1 MAPPPLVP
9 ADLAPQL
16 SAADLEEICAII
28 YKRSGMVFG
37 ETKRYYIERRVT
49 DLIHQ
54 RKAQTVRNYIS
65 LLRGDRR
72 ETELLINSFTVNET
86 YFYREQHQLACLS
99 NSILPDII
107 RSKGPG
113 DRIRIWSM
121 PCSSGEEPYSIA
133 LWLLE
138 NWRLVDAYNI
148 EIVGSDIDTAVLQ
161 QAVEGY
167 FGQRSLSRL
176 SADILERYFEPE
188 EDQQRR
194 LIGDLR
200 ESVTFAKGNIID
212 RQSLAALGRFDV
224 IFCRNLLIYFDEAAR
239 ETAAHNLHALLQ
251 PGGYICLGHTES
263 MSRISETF
271 EPVRFPDAIVYRE
284 TGTGEWMS

>member
-1 MAPPPLVP
+1 MAIPPPIP
-9 ADLAPQL
+9 DNFAAAPL
-16 SAADLEEICAII
+16 SLADLEEICAII
-28 YKRSGMVFG
+28 YRRSGMVFG

-49 DLIHQ
+49 DLINQ
-54 RKAQTVRNYIS
+54 RQAQSVKNYIS
-65 LLRGDRR
+65 ILRGDPR
-72 ETELLINSFTVNET
+72 ESELLINSFTVNET

-99 NSILPDII
+99 NSILPEII
-107 RSKGPG
+107 RSKNPG

-138 NWRLVDAYNI
+138 NWPLVDAYNI
-148 EIVGSDIDTAVLQ
+148 EIVGSDIDTSILR

-167 FGQRSLSRL
+167 YGQRSLSKL
-176 SADILERYFEPE
+176 PKYVQDTYFEPE
-188 EDQQRR
+188 KDQQRR

-200 ESVTFAKGNIID
+200 ESVTFAKGNIVD
-212 RQSLAALGRFDV
+212 RQSLGALGRFDV

-239 ETAAHNLHALLQ
+239 ETAARNIHELLY

-271 EPVRFPDAIVYRE
+271 EPVRFPDAIVYQEAGDR
-284 TGTGEWMS
+284 

>member
-1 MAPPPLVP
+1 MATSTDNSVESTPGR
-9 ADLAPQL
+9 L
-16 SAADLEEICAII
+16 STADLEEICSII

-37 ETKRYYIERRVT
+37 ETKRYYIERRIT
-49 DLIHQ
+49 DLIQQ
-54 RKAQTVRNYIS
+54 RQAQSVRNYVS
-65 LLRGDRR
+65 MLRGDPA
-72 ETELLINSFTVNET
+72 ESELLINSFTVNET
-86 YFYREQHQLACLS
+86 YFYREKHQLACLS
-99 NSILPDII
+99 NSILPEII

-133 LWLLE
+133 IWLLE

-148 EIVGSDIDTAVLQ
+148 EIVGSDIDTGILR

-167 FGQRSLSRL
+167 FGQRSVSKLPT
-176 SADILERYFEPE
+176 DILDRYFEP
-188 EDQQRR
+188 DSNRGRR
-194 LIGDLR
+194 LIEDIR
-200 ESVTFAKGNIID
+200 ESVTFAKGNIVD
-212 RQSLAALGRFDV
+212 RQSLAAIGKFDV

-239 ETAAHNLHALLQ
+239 ETAARNLHGLLV

-271 EPVRFPDAIVYRE
+271 EPVRFSDAIVYRE
-284 TGTGEWMS
+284 ARDK

>member
-1 MAPPPLVP
+1 MVIPPTNSGNHGASP
-9 ADLAPQL
+9 L
-16 SAADLEEICAII
+16 SASDLEEICEII

-37 ETKRYYIERRVT
+37 ETKRYYIERRIT
-49 DLIHQ
+49 DLIDQ
-54 RKAQTVRNYIS
+54 RNAQSARNYIS
-65 LLRGDRR
+65 ILRGDLR

-133 LWLLE
+133 IWLLE
-138 NWRLVDAYNI
+138 NWPLVDAYNI
-148 EIVGSDIDTAVLQ
+148 EIVGSDIDTAILRR
-161 QAVEGY
+161 AAEGY
-167 FGQRSLSRL
+167 YGQRSLSKL
-176 SADILERYFEPE
+176 PKDIVDRYFEPE
-188 EDQQRR
+188 NQQDRR
-194 LIGDLR
+194 LIEDLR
-200 ESVTFAKGNIID
+200 ESVTFARGNIVD
-212 RQSLAALGRFDV
+212 RQTLAAIGRFDV

-239 ETAAHNLHALLQ
+239 EVAARNIHDLLY

-271 EPVRFPDAIVYRE
+271 EAVRFPDAIVYRE
-284 TGTGEWMS
+284 AGDK

>member
-1 MAPPPLVP
+1 MAIPPAISGDFAAAPL
-9 ADLAPQL
+9 
-16 SAADLEEICAII
+16 SMADLEEICTII
-28 YKRSGMVFG
+28 YRRSGMVFG

-49 DLIHQ
+49 DLINQ
-54 RKAQTVRNYIS
+54 REAQSVKNYIS
-65 LLRGDRR
+65 ILRGDPR
-72 ETELLINSFTVNET
+72 ESELLINSFTVNET

-107 RSKGPG
+107 RSKNPG

-138 NWRLVDAYNI
+138 NWPLVDAYNI
-148 EIVGSDIDTAVLQ
+148 EIVGSDIDTSILR

-167 FGQRSLSRL
+167 YGQRSLSKL
-176 SADILERYFEPE
+176 PKDVQDAYFEPE
-188 EDQQRR
+188 KDQQRR

-200 ESVTFAKGNIID
+200 ESVTFTKGNIVD
-212 RQSLAALGRFDV
+212 RQSLGALGRFDV

-239 ETAAHNLHALLQ
+239 ETAARNIHELLY

-284 TGTGEWMS
+284 AGDK

>member
-1 MAPPPLVP
+1 MATTP
-9 ADLAPQL
+9 AEPSDDRASPL

-37 ETKRYYIERRVT
+37 ETKRYYIERRVA
-49 DLIHQ
+49 DLIAQ
-54 RKAQTVRNYIS
+54 RQSASARNYIGI
-65 LLRGDRR
+65 LRGDPR

-99 NSILPDII
+99 NSILPEVI

-133 LWLLE
+133 IWLLE
-138 NWRLVDAYNI
+138 NWPLVDAYNV
-148 EIVGSDIDTAVLQ
+148 EITGSDIDTDVLK

-167 FGQRSLSRL
+167 YGPRSLSKIPK
-176 SADILERYFEPE
+176 DILDRYFDPE
-188 EDQQRR
+188 KDQQRR
-194 LIGDLR
+194 LISDLR

-212 RQSLAALGRFDV
+212 RQSLAAIGRFDV

-239 ETAAHNLHALLQ
+239 EIAARNIHELLY
-251 PGGYICLGHTES
+251 PGGFICLGHTES

-284 TGTGEWMS
+284 TREK